1 MKYIVKP
8 RAARKI
14 YTFYGNVAKKYR
26 HTYDKADYKR
36 NVSEA
41 LNSIFRIE
49 NGLLRREPTISQWA
63 GYHMANT
70 DKWYFAY
77 TIDGDTITVVDAYN
91 ESVSHVSPATSM
103 STREKLKMNTMS
115 VDEYFD
121 ELIDQVRHD
130 YTAI

>member
-49 NGLLRREPTISQWA
+49 NGLLRREPTISQWE

-70 DKWYFAY
+70 DTWYFAY
-77 TIDGDTITVVDAYN
+77 TIDGDTITVVDA
-91 ESVSHVSPATSM
+91 
-103 STREKLKMNTMS
+103 
-115 VDEYFD
+115 
-121 ELIDQVRHD
+121 RH
-130 YTAI
+130 AQNMRSSEGSI